1 MTKRPNFSM
10 LGARVAP
17 VTQAV
22 PATVAADE
30 VAREPMPAMMQRQI
44 EDAVCQQ
51 PAKGRASSRANKSA
65 LTMWVDR
72 SASRQLAQLAL
83 NMDVSK
89 EHLLRQAL
97 NDLFDRNGLA
107 RLA

>member
-1 MTKRPNFSM
+1 MTKRANFSM

-30 VAREPMPAMMQRQI
+30 VAGEPMPAMMQRQI
-44 EDAVCQQ
+44 EEAVGLRTT
-51 PAKGRASSRANKSA
+51 KGRASSRANKSA